1 MFIDSFK
8 FLSTSLEK
16 LASYL
21 DKDKL
26 KIVCSKFSTLS
37 NEKFEL
43 FVKVSFHT
51 LTALKNAGML
61 IIARI
66 IFQFIDGRY
75 SIQEWLRSQRKRL
88 AMILY
93 PNARTMICIWK
104 CLVIFENYFRKNA
117 SRVTVSCALLHL
129 ACFYVGHH
137 AETYVRKI
145 WVAHRYRYSHIHWAR
160 YTRWPQCL
168 GRYTQANNKYM
179 RSYDSSNT
187 LCTMMWRIYTNGR
200 CINYCQLSKTLRIL
214 MWARSLRIRSQ
225 VIFSRSISSI
235 RSICTT
241 DTLTYLSV
249 AISRPA
255 NAKINF

>member
-75 SIQEWLRSQRKRL
+75 SIQE
-88 AMILY
+88 
-93 PNARTMICIWK
+93 
-104 CLVIFENYFRKNA
+104 
-117 SRVTVSCALLHL
+117 
-129 ACFYVGHH
+129 
-137 AETYVRKI
+137 
-145 WVAHRYRYSHIHWAR
+145 
-160 YTRWPQCL
+160 
-168 GRYTQANNKYM
+168 
-179 RSYDSSNT
+179 
-187 LCTMMWRIYTNGR
+187 
-200 CINYCQLSKTLRIL
+200 
-214 MWARSLRIRSQ
+214 
-225 VIFSRSISSI
+225 
-235 RSICTT
+235 
-241 DTLTYLSV
+241 
-249 AISRPA
+249 
-255 NAKINF
+255 